1 LAANSFKGL
10 CGWSAEPHLFLS
22 DASNAC
28 GHLWLI
34 PFVRRADHS
43 LMMTM
48 GLHRLHWPML
58 LGFLALSGTLSPGES
73 AELTSATYHSTV
85 SEVRLTFFAT
95 ERNQSVAQLQ
105 PDDFAVVDNGLVV
118 RDFRSFSH
126 ADVTQ
131 REILLLVDSSESVLP
146 RFRKE
151 ITDALQLVSQ
161 TPSVADDR
169 VSVVAFGGGE
179 PRIVCEANCQSAT
192 AEEHLSAATADGQT
206 PLFDAVLLAADFL
219 TRHHDPAAR
228 PVLIL
233 FSDGEDNIS
242 RTSASDAIAAT
253 LASEAQIYAVD
264 VGNAQSFSHGTM
276 TLQYMAAATGGR
288 YFTMGDGAGKVLRA
302 VLEDLQ
308 AGYIVT
314 YRLPNR
320 TAGFH
325 SIRILPTRNPN
336 LQFRCRHGYQ
346 YAGAVR

>member
-1 LAANSFKGL
+1 
-10 CGWSAEPHLFLS
+10 
-22 DASNAC
+22 
-28 GHLWLI
+28 
-34 PFVRRADHS
+34 
-43 LMMTM
+43 MMTM
-48 GLHRLHWPML
+48 GFHRLHWPML
-58 LGFLALSGTLSPGES
+58 LGFLALSSPLSPGES
-73 AELTSATYHSTV
+73 AEPTSVTYHSTV
-85 SEVRLTFFAT
+85 SEVCLTFFAT
-95 ERNQSVAQLQ
+95 ERSQSIAQLKQ
-105 PDDFAVVDNGLVV
+105 DDFAVVDNGLVV

-126 ADVTQ
+126 AGVTQ
-131 REILLLVDSSESVLP
+131 LEILLLVDRSESVLP
-146 RFRKE
+146 RFKQE
-151 ITDALQLVSQ
+151 ITNVLQLVSQ
-161 TPSVADDR
+161 TPSLADDR

-179 PRIVCEANCQSAT
+179 PRIVCASNCRSAPS
-192 AEEHLSAATADGQT
+192 EQELSAATADGQT

-219 TRHHDPAAR
+219 AKHHDPAAR

-242 RTSASDAIAAT
+242 RTSASDAVAAT

-288 YFTMGDGAGKVLRA
+288 YFTMGEGAGKVLSA

-325 SIRILPTRNPN
+325 WVRILPTRNPN